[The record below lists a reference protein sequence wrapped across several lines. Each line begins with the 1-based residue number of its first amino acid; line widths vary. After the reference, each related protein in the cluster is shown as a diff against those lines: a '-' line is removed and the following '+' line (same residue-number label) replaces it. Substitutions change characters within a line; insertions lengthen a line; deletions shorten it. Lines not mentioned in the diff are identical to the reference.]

1 MPLPF
6 QSRNV
11 VITGASG
18 ALGSAVVTAFL
29 QAGATCHL
37 PAREQDA
44 FPPFDASHSDRLR
57 LAKGVDPTNES
68 SVTAFY
74 ASLPQLW
81 ASIHCIGGFA
91 AAPLAETKGADV
103 ERLMQANFYSPLFCT
118 REAVRRMRRDAGSG
132 GRIVSVAAR
141 AGLEPRSAS
150 GMAAYAAS
158 KAAIAA
164 LTESLGEELA
174 GEGILVNAVAP
185 SLMDT
190 PGNRKSMPK
199 ADFSRW
205 PRVEEVAATILWLA
219 SPDNTLVRSGVVPV
233 YGRS

>member
-6 QSRNV
+6 QSRHV

-18 ALGSAVVTAFL
+18 ALGSAVTASFL

-37 PAREQDA
+37 PAREQDT
-44 FPPFDASHSDRLR
+44 FPAFDASVSERVR

-68 SVTAFY
+68 SVNAFY
-74 ASLPQLW
+74 ESLPQLW

-91 AAPLAETKGADV
+91 MAPIADTKGADV

-118 REAVRRMRRDAGSG
+118 REAVRNMRRESGRG

-141 AGLEPRSAS
+141 AGLEARAAG
-150 GMAAYAAS
+150 GMAAYAAT

-164 LTESLGEELA
+164 LTEALGEELA
-174 GEGILVNAVAP
+174 AEGILVNAVAP

-190 PGNRKSMPK
+190 PANRRSMPK

-205 PRVEEVAATILWLA
+205 PRVEEVASTIVWLA
-219 SPDNTLVRSGVVPV
+219 SPENTLVRSGVVPV